1 MGEIIM
7 RNWDLRE
14 FRVRVNVPFLIQ
26 QVRLPIWWVKI
37 PIRGLLNPIKQVIPL
52 TSRIQYHA
60 HLYPPSLFLVHNST
74 IIAELK
80 VKSSLSISPCHDH
93 ELTPSTAHTEYS
105 THRVQH
111 TPWIVC
117 LPFILTITS

>member
-14 FRVRVNVPFLIQ
+14 FRVRVNVPFPIR
-26 QVRLPIWWVKI
+26 QVLLAIWRVKI
-37 PIRGLLNPIKQVIPL
+37 PIRGLLNPIRQVVPL
-52 TSRIQYHA
+52 ISRIRSYHQYRA

-74 IIAELK
+74 IIAEHK

-93 ELTPSTAHTEYS
+93 ELTLSTAYTEYS
-105 THRVQH
+105 TH
-111 TPWIVC
+111 
-117 LPFILTITS
+117 